1 MKLLKPPL
9 RVLLFSLLAM
19 LAVAVTGTAQT
30 QPQNVE
36 VRIGAILASNQN
48 DEFDAR
54 LKGLEKQLRVLK
66 YRSYRLLTDKSENIP
81 RNGNKVFEI
90 PGGRSLM
97 VTPQEF
103 QDNRIALQVRLTDGK
118 KPLLDTTVR
127 IANKGNFILGGPP
140 HEGGVLVLS
149 ISAAVQ

>member
-1 MKLLKPPL
+1 
-9 RVLLFSLLAM
+9 
-19 LAVAVTGTAQT
+19 
-30 QPQNVE
+30 
-36 VRIGAILASNQN
+36 
-48 DEFDAR
+48 
-54 LKGLEKQLRVLK
+54 
-66 YRSYRLLTDKSENIP
+66 
-81 RNGNKVFEI
+81 
-90 PGGRSLM
+90 M

-103 QDNRIALQVRLTDGK
+103 QDNRIALKVRLTDGK

>member
-1 MKLLKPPL
+1 M
-9 RVLLFSLLAM
+9 
-19 LAVAVTGTAQT
+19 
-30 QPQNVE
+30 
-36 VRIGAILASNQN
+36 ASNQN